1 MRFKASL
8 LLPEVLPYA
17 MHCFQIQG
25 AYKRSP
31 ASPDDAKQAKE
42 MTNIPIRCLN
52 HFKIYFNPSNSER
65 IHLIQN
71 DSIQFRESSPVLYS
85 FCLSGND
92 SIRIRFTPF
101 NSKKVHPYC
110 IHSGQMT
117 SSPCIEEM
125 IGFNFNSL

>member
-1 MRFKASL
+1 MF
-8 LLPEVLPYA
+8 
-17 MHCFQIQG
+17 
-25 AYKRSP
+25 
-31 ASPDDAKQAKE
+31 PDDAKQVKE

-71 DSIQFRESSPVLYS
+71 DSIQFRESSPILYS
-85 FCLSGND
+85 FYLSRND

-101 NSKKVHPYC
+101 NSKKVHPSY
-110 IHSGQMT
+110 IYSGRYEQIQFNQRKSGQMT
-117 SSPCIEEM
+117 SSPYIEEM